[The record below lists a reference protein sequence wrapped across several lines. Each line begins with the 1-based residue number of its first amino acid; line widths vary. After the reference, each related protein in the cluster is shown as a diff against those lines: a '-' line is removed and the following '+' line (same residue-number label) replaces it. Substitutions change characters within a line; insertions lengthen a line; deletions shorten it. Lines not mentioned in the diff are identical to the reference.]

1 MQIKDMEIS
10 TIYVP
15 KDRSMNH
22 RHETGVRLEF
32 SSGRPAITDVAD
44 INSVLANHGSRIRP
58 LDLRGVPEPVRQL
71 LNQPTL
77 NAAESA
83 QVQEHFLL
91 SRERLLDIIREAGRT
106 PQVPGG
112 GNMST
117 LDSTHGILYPQL
129 YIAETGVDYSRFD
142 RFHVNVSDDGTG
154 VDEVGQVLSG
164 GVMRILQHLPDV
176 GLVTLYIDCI
186 EGETGWIVTYDG
198 ANPHIGSFS
207 RARMGTKALVQVIGP
222 AKWEMKYVDPTQE

>member
-1 MQIKDMEIS
+1 
-10 TIYVP
+10 
-15 KDRSMNH
+15 MN
-22 RHETGVRLEF
+22 RAYKTGVRLEF

-44 INSVLANHGSRIRP
+44 INRVLATHGSRIWP
-58 LDLRGVPEPVRQL
+58 LDLRGAPEHVRQL
-71 LNQPTL
+71 LHRPTL
-77 NAAESA
+77 NDAEST
-83 QVQEHFLL
+83 QVRKYFLL
-91 SRERLLDIIREAGRT
+91 SRESLLDIIKEAGRT

-117 LDSTHGILYPQL
+117 LDSTHDILYPQL
-129 YIAETGVDYSRFD
+129 YIAEPGVDYSRFD
-142 RFHVNVSDDGTG
+142 RFHVNISEDGTG

-164 GVMRILQHLPDV
+164 GGMRVLQRLPDV

-222 AKWEMKYVDPTQE
+222 AQWEMKYMDQTQE